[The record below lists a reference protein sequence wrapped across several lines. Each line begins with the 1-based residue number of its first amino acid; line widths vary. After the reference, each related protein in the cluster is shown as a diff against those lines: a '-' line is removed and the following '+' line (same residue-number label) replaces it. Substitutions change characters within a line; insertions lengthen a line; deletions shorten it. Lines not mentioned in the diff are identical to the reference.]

1 MKNFIFLRCAGCC
14 VILLSCLI
22 THAQVPQLKINDKTD
37 PNVYLSKLSID
48 VKVVGNRAITNM
60 TMVFTNKSNRIL
72 EGELVFPLPEGIS
85 VSRYALDINGK
96 LREAVP
102 VEKEKATQVFEEIE
116 RRRVDPGILEQV
128 EGNNFR
134 TRIYP
139 VPANG
144 SRTIAIGYEEELALN
159 NKRSL
164 RYHLALDHKQV
175 IDQFKLDIAVIQSRV
190 KPLIEEEPD
199 SDLQFNEWQNNY
211 TASITKENFKLSKSL
226 SLTIPRPVDNAD
238 VMMQKAG
245 ANYYFLVNSYLQ
257 QEVRAR
263 KSSDNIAVIWDAS
276 LSGLTRNTE
285 KEIELLGKYIEQKK
299 NLRISLYLLN
309 NNFRKNGEYIIT
321 DGDWSSLRKTLEK
334 TVYDGGTNYSKIVLT
349 GSDEYFFFS
358 DGMSSLGYNDFEKV
372 AKPVFAIVS
381 SPRADY
387 SYLQFIAQKTGGNFI
402 NLNNLKTAEALKLL
416 SEENLQ
422 FLGIKPNLNLSE
434 TYPSIATPVVNNFSL
449 AGISTVGNGEIT
461 LLFGYGTTVAFE
473 KTIVLD
479 FTKQDVGEVNLARAW
494 AQKKIAE
501 LDIRFDNNKELIS
514 FLGRQFSIVTRNT
527 SLIVLETVHDYVRYD
542 IQPPAELRNQFDQ
555 IMKGNLSARQNQQ
568 HMAMSSALR
577 YLDELA
583 HWWDRGYGAAKPA
596 PMTVPAPA
604 PAQQPEPRRET
615 GRVSENSRMNMT
627 DSVTLQEVV
636 VTGYGT
642 QKKRS
647 ITGSI
652 TRTNGGYDLN
662 QQLQGRV
669 PGVVANSKRRGKRGE
684 ERVSGDLDGANDS
697 DDVSDYLSSSA
708 TIDVKQWMPD
718 RSYLKEIA
726 KEKKSL
732 QYNVYLKLR
741 EQYLHTPTFYY
752 DMAQFFFQH
761 QDTITGLQVLT
772 NMAEIDIENHE
783 LYKLL
788 GFKLRETGQFEKAVF
803 IFKKVLAW
811 RPMEPQSYRDYGLAL
826 ADAGKYQQAV
836 DTFYTALKKNYET
849 GVAGLYR
856 GFEEILVTEMNRVIA
871 LHKDELNLLS
881 FDQKLIHAM
890 PVDVRVVLSWNK
902 NDTDIDLWVVDPN
915 GEKCYYSNKNTLIGG
930 RISNDFTNGYG
941 PEQYMLKKAIPG
953 KYQVIVNYFG
963 EQQVKLSGPATVMAE
978 IFTHYADGREERKI
992 ITLQMEKID
1001 KNNGVMVGE
1010 FAFAK

>member
-1 MKNFIFLRCAGCC
+1 MKNLILLRCAGCC
-14 VILLSCLI
+14 VILLSCLL
-22 THAQVPQLKINDKTD
+22 THAQVPQLKINDRTD

-164 RYHLALDHKQV
+164 RYHLALDHQRV
-175 IDQFKLDIAVIQSRV
+175 IDHFKLDVAVIQSRV
-190 KPLIEEEPD
+190 KPLIDEEPD
-199 SDLQFNEWQNNY
+199 TDLRFSEWQNNY
-211 TASITKENFKLSKSL
+211 TASLTKENFKLSKSL
-226 SLTIPRPVDNAD
+226 SLTIPRPIDVAD

-245 ANYYFLVNSYLQ
+245 ANYYFLVNNYLQ
-257 QEVRAR
+257 REVRAR
-263 KSSDNIAVIWDAS
+263 KASDNIAVIWDAS

-309 NNFRKNGEYIIT
+309 NNFRKNGEYVII

-334 TVYDGGTNYSKIVLT
+334 TVYDGGTDYSKIVLN

-358 DGMSSLGYNDFEKV
+358 DGMSSLGYNDFGRV
-372 AKPVFAIVS
+372 SNPVFAIVS

-387 SYLQFIAQKTGGNFI
+387 SYLQFIAQKTGGSFI

-422 FLGIKPNLNLSE
+422 FLGIKPNSNLSE

-449 AGISTVGNGEIT
+449 AGISTEAKSEIT

-473 KTIVLD
+473 KTITLD
-479 FTKQDVGEVNLARAW
+479 FSKQDVGEVNLARAW

-501 LDIRFDNNKELIS
+501 LDIQFENNKELIS

-583 HWWDRGYGAAKPA
+583 HWWDRGYRAAKPA
-596 PMTVPAPA
+596 PLTVPTPA
-604 PAQQPEPRRET
+604 PVQQQPEPGRET
-615 GRVSENSRMNMT
+615 GRVDKNSRMNMT

-636 VTGYGT
+636 VVGYGT
-642 QKKRS
+642 QRKLS

-652 TRTNGGYDLN
+652 PNTTGVDFH
-662 QQLQGRV
+662 QALQGRL
-669 PGVVANSKRRGKRGE
+669 PGVDASSRRKIKRAE
-684 ERVSGDLDGANDS
+684 ELGPQDR
-697 DDVSDYLSSSA
+697 DDEHATYEVSDYFSRGA

-718 RSYLKEIA
+718 RSYLKKIA
-726 KEKKSL
+726 KEEKSS
-732 QYNVYLKLR
+732 QYSAYLKLR
-741 EQYLHTPTFYY
+741 EQYLYTPTFYY
-752 DMAQFFFQH
+752 DMAQFFFRQ

-788 GFKLRETGQFEKAVF
+788 GFKLRETGQFGEAVF

-849 GVAGLYR
+849 AVAGLYN

-871 LHKDELNLLS
+871 LHKDELNLS
-881 FDQKLIHAM
+881 GFDQKLIHAM

-915 GEKCYYSNKNTLIGG
+915 GEKCYYSNRNTLIGG
-930 RISNDFTNGYG
+930 RISNDFRRGYG

-953 KYQVIVNYFG
+953 KYQVMVNYFG

>member
-1 MKNFIFLRCAGCC
+1 MKNVILLRCAGCC
-14 VILLSCLI
+14 VILLSCLLI
-22 THAQVPQLKINDKTD
+22 HAQVPQLKINDKTD

-72 EGELVFPLPEGIS
+72 EGELVFPLPEGIT

-139 VPANG
+139 VPAKG
-144 SRTIAIGYEEELALN
+144 SRTVAIGYEEELALN

-164 RYHLALDHKQV
+164 RYHLSLDHKQV
-175 IDQFKLDIAVIQSRV
+175 IDQFKLDVAVIQSRV
-190 KPLIEEEPD
+190 KPLIDEEPD
-199 SDLQFNEWQNNY
+199 SDLRFDEWQNNY
-211 TASITKENFKLSKSL
+211 TASISKENFKLSKSL
-226 SLTIPRPVDNAD
+226 SLTIPRPVDVAD

-299 NLRISLYLLN
+299 NLRISLYFLN
-309 NNFRKNGEYIIT
+309 NNFKKNGEFVIT
-321 DGDWSSLRKTLEK
+321 DGDWGSLRKTLEK
-334 TVYDGGTNYSKIVLT
+334 TVYDGGTDYSKIVLN

-358 DGMSSLGYNDFEKV
+358 DGMSSLGYSDFGRV
-372 AKPVFAIVS
+372 SKPVFVIVS

-387 SYLQFIAQKTGGNFI
+387 SYLQFIAQKTGGSFI
-402 NLNNLKTAEALKLL
+402 NLNNLKTAEALKLI

-449 AGISTVGNGEIT
+449 AGISTVGKGEIT
-461 LLFGYGTTVAFE
+461 LLFGYGTTVVFE
-473 KTIVLD
+473 KTIALD

-501 LDIRFDNNKELIS
+501 LDIRFENNKELIS

-542 IQPPAELRNQFDQ
+542 IQPPAELRDQFDQ
-555 IMKGNLSARQNQQ
+555 IMKGNLSARQNQL

-583 HWWDRGYGAAKPA
+583 HWWDRGYGDAKPA
-596 PMTVPAPA
+596 PVR
-604 PAQQPEPRRET
+604 QPEPRRET
-615 GRVSENSRMNMT
+615 GRVEERRGMNTT

-636 VTGYGT
+636 VVGYGT
-642 QKKRS
+642 QKKS
-647 ITGSI
+647 TVTGTVPMTS
-652 TRTNGGYDLN
+652 NDLN
-662 QQLQGRV
+662 RALAGRV
-669 PGVVANSKRRGKRGE
+669 PGVVVQKKGKRGE
-684 ERVSGDLDGANDS
+684 ELRSQDRDGV
-697 DDVSDYLSSSA
+697 DDNYDVHA

-718 RSYLKEIA
+718 RSYLKEMA
-726 KEKKSL
+726 KEKKSS

-741 EQYLHTPTFYY
+741 DQYLYTPTFYY
-752 DMAQFFFQH
+752 DMAQFFFQ
-761 QDTITGLQVLT
+761 QKDTIIGLQVLT

-788 GFKLRETGQFEKAVF
+788 GFKLRETGQFQEAAF
-803 IFKKVLAW
+803 IFKKVLNW

-836 DTFYTALKKNYET
+836 DTFYTALKKNYEM
-849 GVAGLYR
+849 GVAGLYN

-871 LHKDELNLLS
+871 LHKDELNLS
-881 FDQKLIHAM
+881 GFDQKLIHAM

-915 GEKCYYSNKNTLIGG
+915 GEKCYYSNRNTLIGG
-930 RISNDFTNGYG
+930 RISNDFRRGYG